1 MSQTAQANG
10 IRDVLNPKFVYHTT
24 VHPDELDSRQRLVS
38 SRLVAHVERAIADY
52 AVDAV
57 SRPKPATD
65 DSPDQFHDVRELRV
79 DFLVPVAGPC
89 VIRIDVWVERLTPT
103 SCVYG
108 FLCSSPDGNIAY
120 ARGERTIVKVD
131 PLSHRPAPWS
141 AAFREKHA
149 FLLKDLPSLA

>member
-1 MSQTAQANG
+1 MSQTTSGNG

-24 VHPDELDSRQRLVS
+24 VRPDELDSRQRLLS

-52 AVDAV
+52 AVDTGSLRKA
-57 SRPKPATD
+57 ATG
-65 DSPDQFHDVRELRV
+65 DSPDHFHDVRELRI
-79 DFLVPVAGPC
+79 DFLAPVDGPC
-89 VIRIDVWVERLTPT
+89 VMRVDVWVERLTPT
-103 SCVYG
+103 TCAYG

-120 ARGERTIVKVD
+120 ARGERTIVKID